1 MRQLISLGVLASN
14 LCLQHPELLFAVRLQ
29 LCFVFLQLHQLIVQ
43 HLNLGFLSCQDV
55 FMVALEAEVVHL
67 GVTLVANTMQGVVSA
82 RKLTSLIAA
91 GLAHSPAAA
100 LAILL

>member
-1 MRQLISLGVLASN
+1 
-14 LCLQHPELLFAVRLQ
+14 
-29 LCFVFLQLHQLIVQ
+29 
-43 HLNLGFLSCQDV
+43 
-55 FMVALEAEVVHL
+55 MVALEAEVVHL

>member
-1 MRQLISLGVLASN
+1 
-14 LCLQHPELLFAVRLQ
+14 
-29 LCFVFLQLHQLIVQ
+29 
-43 HLNLGFLSCQDV
+43 
-55 FMVALEAEVVHL
+55 MVALEAEVVHL
-67 GVTLVANTMQGVVSA
+67 GVTLVANTMQGVVCA